1 MKKSII
7 LENDGYVRLRSANYP
22 DIELLREWKNKN
34 KESFFYHKDISEA
47 QQIQWFSSYIQKE
60 NDYMFIIE
68 ENVENKFEPIGCMG
82 FRVQGDDIDLYNIIR
97 GTKSRTS
104 ASMYEA
110 MYIMLSYI
118 RTIWNLPIKCDVI
131 KDNPAVNWYL
141 KCGFIIL
148 EEKGYLVMT
157 INNEILDKMKIAIN
171 VITL

>member
-7 LENDGYVRLRSANYP
+7 LENDGYVRLRSVNYS

-34 KESFFYHKDISEA
+34 KESFFYQKDISEA
-47 QQIQWFSSYIQKE
+47 QQVQWYSSYLQRE

-68 ENVENKFEPIGCMG
+68 ENLKGKFEPIGCMG
-82 FRVQGDDIDLYNIIR
+82 FRIQGDDIDLYNIIR

-104 ASMYEA
+104 ASMHEA

-118 RTIWNLPIKCDVI
+118 RTIWDLQIKCDVI

-141 KCGFIIL
+141 KCGFLIL
-148 EEKGYLVMT
+148 EEKEYLIMT
-157 INNEILDKMKIAIN
+157 IKNEVFDKMKISIN
-171 VITL
+171 VIIL